1 MYIREYMTS
10 PVITISSDTL
20 LHDAQHIM
28 YENDIQHLPVVDGG
42 NLVGLITQERLREAE
57 PLPTTGLTMWDLH
70 YSLTRMKVSYVMAK
84 NVVTVT
90 PDTTVEEASVLAQKN
105 SVSALPVVD
114 DKGSLVGIITTTDLY
129 RITTQA
135 LGFGDK
141 GVRIHVLRPAE
152 GVVPCDVL
160 EVLCKHK
167 PRMLSIFQVAPVGS
181 EERNLVLHLAT
192 EDPGPIVDD
201 ITKLGYHVEVRRH

>member
-1 MYIREYMTS
+1 M
-10 PVITISSDTL
+10 
-20 LHDAQHIM
+20 
-28 YENDIQHLPVVDGG
+28 
-42 NLVGLITQERLREAE
+42 
-57 PLPTTGLTMWDLH
+57 
-70 YSLTRMKVSYVMAK
+70 
-84 NVVTVT
+84 
-90 PDTTVEEASVLAQKN
+90 LAQKN
-105 SVSALPVVD
+105 SISTLPVVD
-114 DKGSLVGIITTTDLY
+114 EKGSLVGIITTTDLY

-192 EDPGPIVDD
+192 EDPDPIVDD
-201 ITKLGYHVEVRRH
+201 IMKLGYDVEVRRH